1 MNIHSIT
8 TPNTKGQVVI
18 PKKIRDSLGISAGM
32 LLKVIRV
39 GQGIYLYPI
48 IDVVTTADS
57 DDSYT
62 KVLEKTR
69 GAWAG
74 DDWPRQAARRRKIEL
89 AAARR
94 RKQSW

>member
-1 MNIHSIT
+1 MENAVISK
-8 TPNTKGQVVI
+8 PNSKGQVVI
-18 PKKIRDSLGISAGM
+18 PKAIRDALGINAGM
-32 LLKVIRV
+32 LLKVVRV
-39 GQGIYLYPI
+39 GSGIYLYPI
-48 IDVVTTADS
+48 INVITGADS

-62 KVLEKTR
+62 KILEKTR

-94 RKQSW
+94 RKRSW